1 MKEIMLGGIMGL
13 VITLIVFTT
22 LYLRWGHF

>member
-13 VITLIVFTT
+13 VITLIVFIT

>member
-1 MKEIMLGGIMGL
+1 MKELILGGITGL